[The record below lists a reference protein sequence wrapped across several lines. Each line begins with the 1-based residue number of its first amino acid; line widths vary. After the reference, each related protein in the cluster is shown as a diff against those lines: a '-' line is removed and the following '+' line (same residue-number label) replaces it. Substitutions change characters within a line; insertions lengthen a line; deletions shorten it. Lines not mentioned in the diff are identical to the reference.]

1 MRSIVLQGDA
11 MGTPMA
17 VVNVSDHVCCLQLTA
32 GQAKQLSVP
41 AEAKLALF
49 AATGP
54 FWCRMGGSVTL
65 PTGDITDGSA
75 PELNPAARNVQAG
88 QIMAFVAPVA
98 CAISI
103 SFYR

>member
-11 MGTPMA
+11 MGFPMA
-17 VVNVSDHVCCLQLTA
+17 IVNVSDHVCCLQLIA
-32 GQAKQLSVP
+32 GQAKQLTVP
-41 AEAKLALF
+41 AGANIALF

-54 FWCRMGGSVTL
+54 FWCRIGGAVTL
-65 PTGDITDGSA
+65 PTGDISDGTA
-75 PELNPAARNVQAG
+75 PELNPAGRNVEAG
-88 QIMAFVAPVA
+88 QILGLVAPAA